1 MCRVQTSSEPNPEF
15 IKCDEPAEETPT
27 ALPQPGEQG
36 SPAGR
41 IVIPAWTQEILQRL
55 HNAGYEA
62 YVVGGCVRDSLL
74 GREPEDW
81 DVTTSATPQEVKSL
95 FSHTVDTGI
104 QHGTVTV
111 LLRGETCE
119 ITTYRIDGNYAD
131 GRHPDQVTFTSSL
144 LEDLKRRDF
153 TINAMAYSSE
163 SGLVDEFDGLGDLGR
178 GVIRAVGD
186 PRARFE
192 EDALR
197 MMRAI
202 RFAAQLGYEIEEETR
217 AAIRSLSQ
225 NLQKVSAERV
235 RAELD
240 KILVSDHPGVL
251 RDAYQLGLTDVFLPE
266 LSACMECPQNT
277 PHHACSAGEH
287 ILRSVEN
294 VRADRILRLTMLLH
308 DIAKPQSRTT
318 DENGIDHFWGHAAL
332 GADMAD
338 SILRRLKYDNDTR
351 RTVVKLVRWHDHEPG
366 ESRPRIRHIVADIGE
381 DLFPLLLEV
390 KTADITA
397 QSEYGRDWKM
407 ADIEEWRR
415 AYCEIRE
422 NGDCLSLKTLA
433 YSGKDLLAAGI
444 KPGEQVGRI
453 LNTMFEDVLTDP
465 SHNTKEYL
473 IRYIP
478 QVVS

>member
-1 MCRVQTSSEPNPEF
+1 MPGGAVYGDNMIQISIPRG
-15 IKCDEPAEETPT
+15 AEEI
-27 ALPQPGEQG
+27 LDRLQG
-36 SPAGR
+36 
-41 IVIPAWTQEILQRL
+41 
-55 HNAGYEA
+55 AGYEA
-62 YVVGGCVRDSLL
+62 YIVGGCVRDCLL
-74 GREPEDW
+74 GREPGDW
-81 DVTTSATPQEVKSL
+81 DITTSAKPEEVKAI
-95 FSHTVDTGI
+95 FRRTVDTGI
-104 QHGTVTV
+104 RHGTVSV
-111 LLRGETCE
+111 LLGDETFE
-119 ITTYRIDGNYAD
+119 VTTYRIDGLYRD
-131 GRHPDQVTFTSSL
+131 GRHPSGVTFTGSL

-153 TINAMAYSSE
+153 TINAMAYNPQ
-163 SGLVDEFDGLGDLGR
+163 SGLVDEFDGVGDLRR

-186 PRARFE
+186 PVQRFD

-197 MMRAI
+197 MMRAV

-217 AAIRSLSQ
+217 EAIHRLSQ
-225 NLQKVSAERV
+225 NLEKISAERI

-251 RDAYQLGLTDVFLPE
+251 RDAYQLGLVDVFLPE
-266 LSACMECPQNT
+266 LSACMKCPQNT
-277 PHHACSAGEH
+277 PHHCCSAGEH

-308 DIAKPQSRTT
+308 DIAKPRSRTT

-338 SILRRLKYDNDTR
+338 GILRRLKYDNDTR
-351 RTVVKLVRWHDHEPG
+351 RTVVKLVHWHDHEPG

-381 DLFPLLLEV
+381 ELFPLLLEV

-415 AYCEIRE
+415 AYAEIMA

-433 YSGKDLLAAGI
+433 YSGKDLLALGMR
-444 KPGEQVGRI
+444 PGEQIGRI
-453 LNTMFEDVLTDP
+453 LNTMLEDVLTDP
-465 SHNTKEYL
+465 SHNTQEYL

-478 QVVS
+478 QNL